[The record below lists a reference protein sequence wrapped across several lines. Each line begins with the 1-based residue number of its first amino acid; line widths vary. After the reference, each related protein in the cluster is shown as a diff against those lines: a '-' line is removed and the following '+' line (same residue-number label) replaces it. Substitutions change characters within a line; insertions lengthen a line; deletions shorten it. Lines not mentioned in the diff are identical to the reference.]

1 MEARVEQARPQDR
14 NLVAGLVHSYPFRVC
29 FADTDAGGVMHHA
42 AYLVAAERARTELLR
57 EMGFGQAELRKTH
70 GILLAVAKVTAEY
83 RRPALLDELVTFRS
97 SLAGLGGASFDARQE
112 LWRPGKSQGDEL
124 LTTLGLRLVCL
135 GENGRAAR
143 LPGELRDR
151 LAACLLKGE

>member
-1 MEARVEQARPQDR
+1 MDARVEQRQQD
-14 NLVAGLVHSYPFRVC
+14 AGVVHSYPFRVC

-42 AYLVAAERARTELLR
+42 AYLVAAERARTEMLR
-57 EMGFGQAELRKTH
+57 GMGFGQADLRRNH

-83 RRPALLDELVTFRS
+83 RRPALLDDLTEFRS
-97 SLAGLGGASFDARQE
+97 WLTGVAGASFEARQE
-112 LWRPGKSQGDEL
+112 LWRPNEAGDDEL
-124 LTTLGLRLVCL
+124 LTTLVLRLVCL

-151 LAACLLKGE
+151 LAACLLKGD